1 MFCALERHAWDGDL
15 ARTLTNIAKN
25 GFVTAPNTRDV
36 GYKMDLINGLHTFIR
51 VVETG
56 SFSAVAREANS
67 SQSAVT
73 RQVAQLEEHFGVRLF
88 HRTTRKLS
96 LTDEGQDLVGRARH
110 LLEEAEDLEDTFGKD
125 GGTPTGLVRIG
136 IPVGAATLMVNDF
149 AALLQKHPSLAIEL
163 VVSEQIEDL
172 IAERLDLAVRF
183 GQSADTSLVYR
194 ALATLGSSAVAA
206 PAYLE
211 RHGAPEHPSDLARHT
226 CIIQEIGP
234 DSTHWVFAGPD
245 GQVEVEVTGTFR
257 SNNSLVVRQ
266 AAAAGYGIAMLGDPL
281 TLNDI
286 RAGRLYRLLP
296 NYLARRRPAYLVYPS
311 RRHLAQRTRVVIDF
325 LIESFRHMEGRLR
338 GGREWGENDATW
350 LV

>member
-1 MFCALERHAWDGDL
+1 
-15 ARTLTNIAKN
+15 
-25 GFVTAPNTRDV
+25 
-36 GYKMDLINGLHTFIR
+36 MDLISGLHTFIR

-136 IPVGAATLMVNDF
+136 LPVGAAVLLVTDF
-149 AALLQKHPSLAIEL
+149 SELLRTHPGLAIEL
-163 VVSEQIEDL
+163 VVSEQAEDL

-183 GQSADTSLVYR
+183 GQAADTSLVSR
-194 ALATLGSSAVAA
+194 ALATTGSAPVAA

-211 RHGAPEHPSDLARHT
+211 RYGAPEHPSDLAKHT
-226 CIIQEIGP
+226 CIIHDLGP
-234 DSTHWVFAGPD
+234 DSAHWVFSGPEGPID
-245 GQVEVEVTGTFR
+245 VEVSGSFR

-266 AAAAGYGIAMLGDPL
+266 AASAGYGIALLGDPL

-296 NYLARRRPAYLVYPS
+296 NYVARRRQVYLVYPS

-325 LIESFRHMEGRLR
+325 LIAAFHHLEVRLR
-338 GGREWGENDATW
+338 DGREWGENDATW

>member
-1 MFCALERHAWDGDL
+1 
-15 ARTLTNIAKN
+15 
-25 GFVTAPNTRDV
+25 
-36 GYKMDLINGLHTFIR
+36 MDLIAGLHTFIR

-56 SFSAVAREANS
+56 SFSAVAREENS

-125 GGTPTGLVRIG
+125 GGSPTGLVRIG
-136 IPVGAATLMVNDF
+136 IPVGAAILMVPEF
-149 AALLQKHPSLAIEL
+149 TGLLSKYPGLAVEL
-163 VVSEQIEDL
+163 VVSEQLDDL
-172 IAERLDLAVRF
+172 IAERLDLALRF
-183 GQSADTSLVYR
+183 GQSPDTSLVSR
-194 ALATLGSSAVAA
+194 ALANLGSAPVAA

-211 RHGAPEHPSDLARHT
+211 RHGAPEHPSDLTNHI
-226 CIIQEIGP
+226 CIVHERGP
-234 DSTHWVFAGPD
+234 DSMHWGFTGPEGPID
-245 GQVEVEVTGTFR
+245 IEITGSFR
-257 SNNSLVVRQ
+257 SNNSLIVRQ
-266 AAAAGYGIAMLGDPL
+266 AALSGYGIAMLGDPL
-281 TLNDI
+281 TINDI

-296 NYLARRRPAYLVYPS
+296 DYTMTKRQVFVVYPS

-325 LIESFRHMEGRLR
+325 LVDSFHHLEGRLR
-338 GGREWGENDATW
+338 SGREWGESDSTW

>member
-1 MFCALERHAWDGDL
+1 VA
-15 ARTLTNIAKN
+15 
-25 GFVTAPNTRDV
+25 DV
-36 GYKMDLINGLHTFIR
+36 SQTMDLISGLHTFIR

-88 HRTTRKLS
+88 HRTTRKIS
-96 LTDEGQDLVGRARH
+96 LTDDGQDLVTRARH
-110 LLEEAEDLEDTFGKD
+110 LLEEAEDLEDTFGKN

-136 IPVGAATLMVNDF
+136 MPVGAALLLVPSFSTL
-149 AALLQKHPSLAIEL
+149 LARYPGLAVEL
-163 VVSEQIEDL
+163 VVSEQFDDL
-172 IAERLDLAVRF
+172 VAERLDVALRF
-183 GQSADTSLVYR
+183 GQSPDTSLVSR
-194 ALATLGSSAVAA
+194 ALATLASAPVAA

-211 RHGAPEHPSDLARHT
+211 RYGAPEHPSDLLRHT
-226 CIIQEIGP
+226 CIIHDMGP
-234 DSTHWVFAGPD
+234 DSTHWAFAGPD
-245 GQVEVEVTGTFR
+245 GAVEVEIAGSFR

-266 AAAAGYGIAMLGDPL
+266 AALAGYGVALLGDPL
-281 TLNDI
+281 TLTEI

-296 NYLARRRPAYLVYPS
+296 NYTARRRQAYIVYPS

-325 LIESFRHMEGRLR
+325 LIEEFRQLDARLR
-338 GGREWGENDATW
+338 DGRAWGENDATW